1 MHSIFKQ
8 NSFLYLDEQSES
20 IYLYILLHIHSNYII
35 ITHLQSKAENYLF
48 FSSSYCVFS
57 NTQPYIILHSGLAYT
72 VMPIYL
78 FVQFDTLFNGVKYLL
93 F

>member
-35 ITHLQSKAENYLF
+35 ITHLQSKAENE
-48 FSSSYCVFS
+48 
-57 NTQPYIILHSGLAYT
+57 
-72 VMPIYL
+72 
-78 FVQFDTLFNGVKYLL
+78 
-93 F
+93 